1 MDILTLLI
9 SRVNDVLWT
18 YILIIMLLGCAFWFT
33 FKTNFVQ
40 FRMIREMVRL
50 LGDSTGKT
58 EGREHH
64 VSSFQAF
71 AISILLLPTEL
82 RCAWQAVFRRRFSE
96 CGGWL

>member
-40 FRMIREMVRL
+40 FRMIREMIRL

-64 VSSFQAF
+64 ISSFQEMLTLTTHPSVLPSSDEYWRPT
-71 AISILLLPTEL
+71 AI
-82 RCAWQAVFRRRFSE
+82 
-96 CGGWL
+96 G